1 MKKFFAGI
9 VPKSWRQQPIA
20 SQLRHSFSALPLS
33 PQDVHLVVDVGA
45 FTGHYALHAAQSYP
59 NATIV
64 AFEPTPTSAKKFREN
79 MADLESRVTLHECAL
94 SEKDSRSQL
103 HVTTTSAANSL
114 HSQSR
119 EHAEQNPHVRQ
130 VGRTDVSVRTL
141 DGMLSTNDTV
151 DILKIDVEG
160 EELAV
165 LHGGVGALARTRFVI
180 IEISLA
186 RDNDPSE
193 QAVFKIFSLLQ
204 QAGFGL
210 YGLIDTYPL
219 SPPQPNLGMAQ
230 FDAIFRNTRLSDA

>member
-1 MKKFFAGI
+1 
-9 VPKSWRQQPIA
+9 
-20 SQLRHSFSALPLS
+20 
-33 PQDVHLVVDVGA
+33 
-45 FTGHYALHAAQSYP
+45 
-59 NATIV
+59 
-64 AFEPTPTSAKKFREN
+64 
-79 MADLESRVTLHECAL
+79 MANLESRVTLHECAL
-94 SEKDSRSQL
+94 SEQDGQSQL

-130 VGRTDVSVRTL
+130 VGSTDVSVRTL

-165 LHGGVGALARTRFVI
+165 LHGGVGTLARTRFVI

-210 YGLIDTYPL
+210 YGLVDIYPL
-219 SPPQPNLGMAQ
+219 SPPQPNLGIAQ